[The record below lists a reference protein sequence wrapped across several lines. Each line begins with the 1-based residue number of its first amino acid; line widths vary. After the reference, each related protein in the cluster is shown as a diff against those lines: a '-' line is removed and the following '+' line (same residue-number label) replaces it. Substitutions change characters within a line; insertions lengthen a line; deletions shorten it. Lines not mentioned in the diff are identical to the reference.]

1 MDVQNQNMTPGHDI
15 NQGQEYCGA
24 TIIAEA

>member
-15 NQGQEYCGA
+15 NQGQECCGA